1 MGKKTRTI
9 GHIAVCVG
17 LLALI
22 WGGYFLIKEYKIGRI
37 LEVKADDFSWV
48 YQVDAVEIEEGT
60 LLLKGFAFQ
69 LGVDAEK
76 NNCEIVL
83 QELETGKR
91 YFLKMSYLERQ
102 DVNAYFLCEYE
113 YLQSGF
119 VAEIKEKRLDL
130 VEKSYEVLL
139 RVTGERTTYQTGT
152 YLSKGKLVYTNPTEF
167 EPLEVAGTALEEVVE
182 NGILRV
188 YRPDYGMYVYQ
199 YGGDLYWIAEPEYG
213 FADGDT
219 YVQYQLE
226 TTQKE
231 NLPKVRLEN
240 QWDWDNIGFWF
251 MTNEM
256 TGQDFGNYRVA
267 KKALPVEYAITKIWT
282 GNYIDG
288 WIWRQNFRPWY
299 VFEK

>member
-1 MGKKTRTI
+1 MGKKTI
-9 GHIAVCVG
+9 GQIAVCIG
-17 LLALI
+17 LLVLV
-22 WGGYFLIKEYKIGRI
+22 WGGYFLIKEYKIGRA
-37 LEVKADDFSWV
+37 LEVREDNFSWV
-48 YQVDAVEIEEGT
+48 YQVDAVEREKGT

-102 DVNAYFLCEYE
+102 DVNDYFLCEYD

-119 VAEIKEKRLDL
+119 VAEIKEKRLDI
-130 VEKSYEVLL
+130 EKNYEVLL
-139 RVTGERTTYQTGT
+139 RVAGGRTTYQTGT
-152 YLSKGKLVYTNPTEF
+152 YLSGGKLVYTNPTEF
-167 EPLEVAGTALEEVVE
+167 VPLEVAGTALEEVVE

-199 YGGDLYWIAEPEYG
+199 YDGELYWIAEPEYG
-213 FADGDT
+213 FVDGDT
-219 YVQYQLE
+219 CVQYQLE

-240 QWDWDNIGFWF
+240 HWDWDNIGFQF

-256 TGQDFGNYRVA
+256 TGQDFGTYRVA

-288 WIWRQNFRPWY
+288 WIWKQNFRPWY
-299 VFEK
+299 ELEK